1 MKNKILK
8 IMSIMYIVI
17 FIGYFIVITLFYWQ
31 SAFFGVQNSFLKG
44 ILFAAFSYWSNF
56 KNSFFIYPL
65 LFILAI
71 IYLCKRGNNAT
82 NRNSKT

>member
-1 MKNKILK
+1 MKNKVLK

-17 FIGYFIVITLFYWQ
+17 FIGYFLFCWFVGT
-31 SAFFGVQNSFLKG
+31 AGFFGEQPT
-44 ILFAAFSYWSNF
+44 ILDGLFFAIEWYWSGF
-56 KNSFFIYPL
+56 KYSFFIYPL
-65 LFILAI
+65 LFILTI